1 MVEIETLSQAEERS
15 MHVKPHPH
23 LLLCF
28 TLGLHLA
35 LAPAARANEPANTG
49 LLIDGSSTV
58 YPLTQEAVRRF
69 LRAHQGH
76 PIDVAFSGTSAGFR
90 RLCAGETDINDASR
104 EINAEERA
112 RCEENG
118 VRYRQVPLAM
128 DAIALVVHPGN
139 RWATDITVEEL
150 KKLWEPAAEG
160 KIVRWNQIRPEWP
173 DRPVKLFGRG
183 QDSGTYDIFTEEIVG
198 TSHSSRQD
206 YTASENE
213 EELAAGIAVEP
224 DALGFFGI
232 GAYHRHWDELKLLAV
247 DNGKGPVYPTL
258 STVSLGQYQPL
269 TRPLFLY
276 LSEQSLRRKP
286 VTQAFV
292 EHYLDGLPGWIHFT
306 GFMPLSSE
314 RYRESLAALKQAA
327 PANSPAPN

>member
-1 MVEIETLSQAEERS
+1 
-15 MHVKPHPH
+15 MHVKPVP
-23 LLLCF
+23 LLLIS
-28 TLGLHLA
+28 LALSLHLTQSPSVQA
-35 LAPAARANEPANTG
+35 EEPENSG

-69 LRAHQGH
+69 RRAHQGL
-76 PIDVAFSGTSAGFR
+76 PIDVAFSGTTAGFR
-90 RLCAGETDINDASR
+90 RFCAGETDINDASR

-112 RCEENG
+112 QCAENG

-128 DAIALVVHPGN
+128 DAIAVVVHPDN
-139 RWATDITVEEL
+139 RWAKDVTVDEL
-150 KKLWEPAAEG
+150 KKLWAPAAEG
-160 KIVRWNQIRPEWP
+160 KVTRWNQIRADWP

-183 QDSGTYDIFTEEIVG
+183 QDSGTYDVFTEEIVG
-198 TSHSSRQD
+198 ATHRSRQD

-213 EELAAGIAVEP
+213 EELAAGIAAEP

-247 DNGKGPVYPTL
+247 DNGEGAVYPTL
-258 STVSLGQYQPL
+258 ATVSQGQYQPL

-276 LSEQSLRRKP
+276 LNEQSLQQKP

-292 EHYLDGLPGWIHFT
+292 EHYLEGLPSWIHFT
-306 GFMPLSSE
+306 GFMPLNTE
-314 RYRESLAALKQAA
+314 RYSGSLAALKQAP
-327 PANSPAPN
+327 PANPPEPNQDR